1 MTFKIKTI
9 TSYCPFR
16 RTFHSDQHLAYLMH
30 QYANKLKEHC
40 IFQAISRRGNCQ
52 DNYVMENFFGILKSE
67 LFYLNDFESVEQL
80 QHSIDEYIH
89 YYNHDRIK
97 LKLGGLSPVEY
108 RTQSLLAA

>member
-40 IFQAISRRGNCQ
+40 IFQAISQRGNCQ
-52 DNYVMENFFGILKSE
+52 DNYVMENFFGLLNQEVYYEYPFTSFEELK
-67 LFYLNDFESVEQL
+67 QTIMTW
-80 QHSIDEYIH
+80 IDYYYI
-89 YYNHDRIK
+89 
-97 LKLGGLSPVEY
+97 
-108 RTQSLLAA
+108 

>member
-52 DNYVMENFFGILKSE
+52 DNYVMENFFGLLNQEVYYEYPFTSFEELK
-67 LFYLNDFESVEQL
+67 QTIMTW
-80 QHSIDEYIH
+80 IDYYYI
-89 YYNHDRIK
+89 
-97 LKLGGLSPVEY
+97 
-108 RTQSLLAA
+108 